1 MKTIN
6 NYILERLNPRHLGP
20 VAVFPIGSS
29 LAHTRKFL
37 IKMGFEEFQSP
48 SHHLGDYPKIFNMEN
63 KKCFL
68 INKILGYIAFADTSK
83 HHISES
89 NPAYNINFIAHNN
102 RPYRYR
108 KISEENQ
115 LNIPTLLPDEFKKD
129 MMEYFR

>member
-1 MKTIN
+1 MKTID
-6 NYILERLNPRHLGP
+6 NYISERLNPRHLGP
-20 VAVFPIGSS
+20 AAVFPVGASF
-29 LAHTRKFL
+29 ARTRKFL
-37 IKMGFEEFQSP
+37 IKAGFEEFQSP
-48 SHHLGDYPKIFNMEN
+48 SHHLSEYPTIFNMEN

-68 INKILGYIAFADTSK
+68 INKNLGYIAFADTSK

-89 NPAYNINFIAHNN
+89 NPAYNINFIDRNN

-115 LNIPTLLPDEFKKD
+115 SDIPTISPDEFKKD